1 MVDIVGSFWKKNWL
15 SGLWYQDQ
23 HWLSAKTPIFGLKSR
38 KRARYY
44 RRVLREKLTFGTM
57 ISRET
62 VIIGQNYGGRGY
74 DQNTWLSR
82 YARLSMS
89 DKNHSWLSAFTL
101 DRLQKVEQNARS
113 SILITLGGGSG
124 WCICSTFRDINQTWL
139 TAKKCGEN
147 LCVCVGEKGGG
158 SDLIN
163 GQKVWWGLTWLTAKK
178 CGKCSISGVVSVVW
192 ENRLRGRGG
201 DLIIVKK

>member
-1 MVDIVGSFWKKNWL
+1 MLDIIGAFLEKNWLSGGGKVENVLGIISAFWEKNWL

-23 HWLSAKTPIFGLKSR
+23 HWLWAKTPIFGLKSR

-44 RRVLREKLTFGTM
+44 RRVLREKLTFGTL

-82 YARLSMS
+82 NARLSMS
-89 DKNHSWLSAFTL
+89 DKSHSWLSAFTL
-101 DRLQKVEQNARS
+101 DYRLQKVEQNARS
-113 SILITLGGGSG
+113 SILVPLG
-124 WCICSTFRDINQTWL
+124 
-139 TAKKCGEN
+139 K
-147 LCVCVGEKGGG
+147 

-163 GQKVWWGLTWLTAKK
+163 GQKVW
-178 CGKCSISGVVSVVW
+178 CEFVGVRV
-192 ENRLRGRGG
+192 EIRLA
-201 DLIIVKK
+201 